1 MPWELV
7 VTVGFDNLIAPA
19 ISRLVPDPHTGR
31 ALDLGCGSGRSSR
44 LLRDLGFNVTGI
56 DKNPKLIEA
65 ARSLEHNQR
74 RPIVYRVDDFTASTM
89 RREFDVVLL
98 SFVILTLPSVQN
110 LTRAVTVAFNALEQ
124 GGAIIV
130 ADVHPHNRC
139 RENDLE
145 SAIFDEGVSYF
156 DDGGKYQSKAAVAT
170 GGTKTFSPN
179 FHYSLQTLI
188 GSILTAGFALTALSE
203 PQGGSEYPTHLI
215 IRGARR

>member
-1 MPWELV
+1 M
-7 VTVGFDNLIAPA
+7 TVGFDCLIAPA
-19 ISRLVPDPHTGR
+19 ISRLVPEPHTGR

-44 LLRDLGFNVTGI
+44 LLRDMGFNVTGI

-65 ARSLEHNQR
+65 ARSFEHEQR
-74 RPIVYRVDDFTASTM
+74 RPIVYRLDDFTASKM

-98 SFVILTLPSVQN
+98 SFVILTIPNVHL
-110 LTRAVTVAFNALEQ
+110 LTRAITVASNALEQ
-124 GGAIIV
+124 GGTIIV

-145 SAIFDEGVSYF
+145 SAVFNEGVNYF
-156 DDGGKYQSKAAVAT
+156 DDGGKYQSTAAVAS

-188 GSILTAGFALTALSE
+188 GSILAAGFALTALSE
-203 PQGGSEYPTHLI
+203 PQEDSEYPTHLI
-215 IRGARR
+215 LRGARQ